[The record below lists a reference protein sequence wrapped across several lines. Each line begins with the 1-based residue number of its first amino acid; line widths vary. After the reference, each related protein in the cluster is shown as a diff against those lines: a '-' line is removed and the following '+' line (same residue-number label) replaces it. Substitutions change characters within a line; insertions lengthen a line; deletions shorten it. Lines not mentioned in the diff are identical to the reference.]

1 MTSSTRTRPSSGAI
15 VALLLL
21 VLVLVGL
28 GVAVSRGVDLVKAG
42 TDVMGSMFPPPAAT
56 AEAHEIRTLYD
67 IVFWIAAAIFLLVE
81 GLIVW
86 SVIRYRRKPG
96 DDILPPQTHGNNV
109 AEIAWTLIPTI
120 LV

>member
-28 GVAVSRGVDLVKAG
+28 GLAVARRVDLVKAG
-42 TDVMGSMFPPPAAT
+42 GAGMGSMFPPPAAT
-56 AEAHEIRTLYD
+56 AESHEIRTLSA
-67 IVFWIAAAIFLLVE
+67 IVFFIAAVIFLLVE
-81 GLIVW
+81 GLIIW

-96 DDILPPQTHGNNV
+96 DDILPP
-109 AEIAWTLIPTI
+109 
-120 LV
+120 